1 MMGTIKTG
9 PTLLWGMSSPILL
22 ALRKNVLTW
31 SHLPGITWFF
41 QASHDREKPAVL
53 SEKTCYTHFA
63 HPEDRATLGSDPS
76 AEVGGYTVRQGLLGS
91 ALFFQTP
98 ESPRAINPNHSSLQ
112 TSRNVTV

>member
-1 MMGTIKTG
+1 MGHVKPNSPCTAQKYSD
-9 PTLLWGMSSPILL
+9 LVSS
-22 ALRKNVLTW
+22 ARNNVV
-31 SHLPGITWFF
+31 F

-76 AEVGGYTVRQGLLGS
+76 AEVGGSTVRQGLLGS

-98 ESPRAINPNHSSLQ
+98 ESPKAINPNHSSLQ